1 MNSTIYFL
9 RKFACFRRGN
19 KNFKNDLKEMAKIQR
34 KIIAITNQKG
44 GVGKTTTAVNLSASL
59 AAAEKKTLL
68 VDMDPQA
75 NATSGYGISPKEIEY
90 SIYDALVQN
99 VQINDIIKS
108 TDIPYL
114 QVAPSKMHLVGAELE
129 FVNVPAREYFLR
141 KIIEPIR
148 NNYDFIIID
157 CPPSLGLLTLN
168 ALTAADGV
176 LIPLQTEYYA
186 MEGINQ
192 LLNTVRLVKKKL
204 NPKLVISGI
213 LLTMYD
219 ARLNLAKQIIAD
231 VKDFFTDL
239 VYKTVIHRNV
249 KLGEAPSYGKPVI
262 LYDAV
267 STGAQNYM
275 CLAKEMLS
283 DEIQTAR

>member
-1 MNSTIYFL
+1 MGKT
-9 RKFACFRRGN
+9 
-19 KNFKNDLKEMAKIQR
+19 QR
-34 KIIAITNQKG
+34 KVIAITNQKG

-68 VDMDPQA
+68 VDMDPQS
-75 NATSGYGISPKEIEY
+75 NATSGCGISPMGIEY
-90 SIYDALVQN
+90 SIYDALVQH
-99 VQINDIIKS
+99 VKINDIIKS
-108 TDIPYL
+108 TDIQYL
-114 QVAPSKMHLVGAELE
+114 HIAPSKMHLVGAELE
-129 FVNVPAREYFLR
+129 FVNVPDREHFLR

-148 NNYDFIIID
+148 DDYDFIIID

-192 LLNTVRLVKKKL
+192 LLNTVGLVKNKL
-204 NPKLVISGI
+204 NPKLVICGI

-219 ARLNLAKQIIAD
+219 SRLNLAKQIIAD
-231 VKDFFTDL
+231 VKEFFTDL
-239 VYKTVIHRNV
+239 VYNTVIHRNV
-249 KLGEAPSYGKPVI
+249 KLGEAPSYGKPAL

-275 CLAKEMLS
+275 RLAKEMLS
-283 DEIQTAR
+283 DEIQTPR